1 MACLRVLTVTGI
13 ETPSWVRNP
22 NTRRCVTRGGKRIV
36 TPPIGLRT
44 FAKKGR
50 TYLLFTVR
58 LDQNKRFA
66 QVCGIAW
73 RPIRS
78 KFKGS
83 FPPIDACIGLSSR
96 VRRSRGKRIVT
107 PPIGLRTFAKKEC
120 TYLLFTVRLDQNKRF
135 AQVCG
140 IAWRSIRSKFKGSF
154 PPIDACIGL
163 SSRVRRSSR
172 SRPMPQQ
179 ITDFRSCPKQ
189 CSKFVTTRVR
199 LLS

>member
-1 MACLRVLTVTGI
+1 MHQWLFLPIQLMDSVPYRRSLRWDYSLGLFTRSHRDRD

-44 FAKKGR
+44 FAKKGC

-83 FPPIDACIGLSSR
+83 FPA
-96 VRRSRGKRIVT
+96 
-107 PPIGLRTFAKKEC
+107 
-120 TYLLFTVRLDQNKRF
+120 
-135 AQVCG
+135 
-140 IAWRSIRSKFKGSF
+140 
-154 PPIDACIGL
+154 IDACIGL

-172 SRPMPQQ
+172 SRPMPRK
-179 ITDFRSCPKQ
+179 ITDFRSCPRQ
-189 CSKFVTTRVR
+189 YSKFVTTRVR